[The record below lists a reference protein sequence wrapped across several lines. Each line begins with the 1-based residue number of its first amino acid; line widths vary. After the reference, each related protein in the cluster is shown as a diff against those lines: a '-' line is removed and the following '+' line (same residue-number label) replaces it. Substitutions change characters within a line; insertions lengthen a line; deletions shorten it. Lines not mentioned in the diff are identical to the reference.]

1 MPATITSRADQ
12 SSAASRRSSQAVFLP
27 RRRTMPSAR
36 PNCRKSRRTSA
47 PFPALNQKIA
57 GRAKVSRGSKASVLV
72 VGMIDVIVEAAN
84 EHVPV
89 APLNIT
95 DFGGGGG
102 AGRHPVAGHFV
113 PAAQDRTG
121 RAAKVVVE
129 AAAEARREHGRGGL
143 SGGGDEG
150 GAAGRQLPAGD
161 RVKAAPVEARVVED
175 VLVDEVVEASRD
187 HEEGER
193 VAAVVPEG
201 GTGGAGREPPAGN
214 HAPAGPT
221 RVTVGL
227 CAVVLDAVGG
237 VPHEHVQE
245 AA

>member
-57 GRAKVSRGSKASVLV
+57 GRAKVSRGSKESVLV

-89 APLNIT
+89 APVNIT

-121 RAAKVVVE
+121 RAAKVIVE
-129 AAAEARREHGRGGL
+129 AAAEAPREHGRGGL
-143 SGGGDEG
+143 SGADDEG
-150 GAAGRQLPAGD
+150 WAAGRQLPAGD

-187 HEEGER
+187 HGEGER
-193 VAAVVPEG
+193 AAVGPEG
-201 GTGGAGREPPAGN
+201 GTGGAGREPPRPDPGAS
-214 HAPAGPT
+214 
-221 RVTVGL
+221 
-227 CAVVLDAVGG
+227 
-237 VPHEHVQE
+237 
-245 AA
+245 